1 MLEVA
6 IALAG
11 EDGLARITAR
21 RIASRSGVAQGL
33 VTHYFGTIDALMAAA
48 FERVA
53 ERDRPDWGGQA
64 ATEPLEQLRVLLS
77 YSLSRERDPEALLWL
92 DAWRESAH
100 RPALREAVV
109 RQMEMDIQELDAIV
123 RRGKEMGQ
131 FPRAS
136 SESAMRILALI
147 DGLAAN
153 AAVRASLQDSLLN
166 YENAIEFVYA
176 VIEQELGVSAGTLGP
191 HAT

>member
-1 MLEVA
+1 
-6 IALAG
+6 
-11 EDGLARITAR
+11 
-21 RIASRSGVAQGL
+21 
-33 VTHYFGTIDALMAAA
+33 
-48 FERVA
+48 
-53 ERDRPDWGGQA
+53 
-64 ATEPLEQLRVLLS
+64 
-77 YSLSRERDPEALLWL
+77 
-92 DAWRESAH
+92 
-100 RPALREAVV
+100 
-109 RQMEMDIQELDAIV
+109 
-123 RRGKEMGQ
+123 MGQ